1 MSSQNKFVVVAG
13 GGCAPCPLFVWKITM
28 FHVKHFTERNGK
40 EMITRNG
47 ICYDLEMS
55 SYRVKIDGLTFVF
68 SSKMHKEKF
77 INKHKEHRE
86 KINISL
92 SRRFNYDVNVDKLAD
107 IVFYRKIENRGF
119 LIIDNEGNKLWQNNI
134 IFGGGVV
141 TMRNSH
147 T

>member
-1 MSSQNKFVVVAG
+1 
-13 GGCAPCPLFVWKITM
+13 
-28 FHVKHFTERNGK
+28 
-40 EMITRNG
+40 MITRNG

-86 KINISL
+86 KVNVSL

-119 LIIDNEGNKLWQNNI
+119 LIIDNEGNKLCQNNI
-134 IFGGGVV
+134 TFGGGVV
-141 TMRNSH
+141 IMRNSH
-147 T
+147 I